1 MTVAIEEARP
11 ATRNVVMAQ
20 VVLALGGLFIGTGE
34 FAAMGLLPNIATA
47 VDVTVPQAGH
57 LISAYAL
64 GVVVGS
70 PVLAVLAAKMEK
82 RKLLIL
88 LAILISV
95 GNAASA
101 VATDLGL
108 LAAARFL
115 AGLPHGAYYGT
126 ASIVVASL
134 VPREKRA
141 QAISNVMLGFAA
153 ANLIG
158 VPLTTL
164 LGQLFGWRS
173 AFAMIAVG
181 GALVAILLPLTVPK
195 LNADQDASPLSE
207 VSGMRGMQVWLT
219 LLTAAIGFAGMFAI
233 YSYIT
238 PTLVETTGQ
247 PETRVPAF
255 LALWGLG
262 MVVGNVLG
270 GWLTDRSQTLAIGG
284 MLVWNMIVLGLFMPA
299 AGNGT
304 TAALSLFVIG
314 TGFALVPA
322 LQTRLMDVA
331 PKAQSLAA
339 AMNHSA
345 FNLSNAIG
353 AWTGGLAISA
363 GWGWSSTGAVAAAL
377 AFLGLLA
384 FIVAISIEKRSK
396 ADRT

>member
-1 MTVAIEEARP
+1 
-11 ATRNVVMAQ
+11 
-20 VVLALGGLFIGTGE
+20 
-34 FAAMGLLPNIATA
+34 
-47 VDVTVPQAGH
+47 
-57 LISAYAL
+57 
-64 GVVVGS
+64 
-70 PVLAVLAAKMEK
+70 
-82 RKLLIL
+82 
-88 LAILISV
+88 
-95 GNAASA
+95 
-101 VATDLGL
+101 
-108 LAAARFL
+108 
-115 AGLPHGAYYGT
+115 
-126 ASIVVASL
+126 
-134 VPREKRA
+134 
-141 QAISNVMLGFAA
+141 
-153 ANLIG
+153 
-158 VPLTTL
+158 
-164 LGQLFGWRS
+164 
-173 AFAMIAVG
+173 MIAVG

-207 VSGMRGMQVWLT
+207 LSGMRGMQVWLT

-299 AGNGT
+299 AGNGA
-304 TAALSLFVIG
+304 TAAVSLFVIG

-322 LQTRLMDVA
+322 LQARLMDVA

-377 AFLGLLA
+377 AFVGLLA

-396 ADRT
+396 AGRS